1 MFVLFISD
9 KLNSQ
14 CKAKQI
20 NSRIWDLFSLK
31 NLQFSEYTLTSVD
44 MIKDIRYYTIDLII
58 DT

>member
-14 CKAKQI
+14 HKAKQI

-31 NLQFSEYTLTSVD
+31 NLQLFEYTLTSVD
-44 MIKDIRYYTIDLII
+44 MIKDIIYCTIDLII